1 VGPGERADPDLI
13 GAAAGMGRARWVAA
27 LVPLLVLACLCVLV
41 GIANGR
47 FFEPANLVRVATAAA
62 IPLVLAVGET
72 FVILL
77 GSIDLSVE
85 GVMAVGAVGLSLL
98 VRNDANALA
107 LGPLAVVPILAVG
120 AAIGAL
126 NGALHVVLRI
136 PSFMVTLGTWFA
148 GVGVAT
154 LLLGGGTVR
163 VLDPGV
169 RDLALTRLFG
179 VPPLV
184 FVALVGLLLAWVV
197 QRYTRTGRHVLAIGG
212 GEDLAAL
219 SGVAVPRVKIAA
231 FALAG
236 AFYALGGVLAAAQLG
251 QGNAVIGEG
260 RLFTTITAVVVGGT
274 SLSGGEGG
282 VLNTLVGVLVVA
294 VLANGMVLLGISPY
308 WQQTVQG
315 LMIVAAVALSL
326 DRARLRIVK

>member
-1 VGPGERADPDLI
+1 ML
-13 GAAAGMGRARWVAA
+13 
-27 LVPLLVLACLCVLV
+27 
-41 GIANGR
+41 
-47 FFEPANLVRVATAAA
+47 
-62 IPLVLAVGET
+62 
-72 FVILL
+72 
-77 GSIDLSVE
+77 
-85 GVMAVGAVGLSLL
+85 
-98 VRNDANALA
+98 
-107 LGPLAVVPILAVG
+107 PILAIG

-126 NGALHVVLRI
+126 NGALHVLLRI

-154 LLLGGGTVR
+154 LLLGGAR
-163 VLDPGV
+163 C
-169 RDLALTRLFG
+169 ACSTRRCARWRCRG
-179 VPPLV
+179 CSVSRPSV
-184 FVALVGLLLAWVV
+184 WVALAGLLLAWVV
-197 QRYTRTGRHVLAIGG
+197 QHFTRTGRHVFAIGG

-219 SGVAVPRVKIAA
+219 SGIAVSRVRSPRSHWRG
-231 FALAG
+231 L
-236 AFYALGGVLAAAQLG
+236 FYALGGVLAAAQLG

-274 SLSGGEGG
+274 ALSGGEGG
-282 VLNTLVGVLVVA
+282 VLNTLIGVLVVA